1 MDGSGAGSKPASVI
15 VGKVGPA
22 SPVSGVD
29 QEIWSPNTPI
39 VGDLEINHPQVGRLK
54 VAIGI
59 FVFSMLMNWGY
70 HFWSGWYFQM
80 WIEGGGGSWDGD
92 FSMLY
97 WIEDSALAWDG
108 GAGFLEMLFIFE
120 RVSFWG
126 DLPGF
131 TGLIFIV
138 ILMRELMPLV
148 FTGMFVYCWVKR
160 DKDPDLFE
168 KIAIFNGVYFG
179 ILAVFLIYIYIISS
193 NFWGLDNPA
202 LGIWDSVGFWLA
214 GVAGM
219 VVHPRAIPMPAWVE
233 SSRDSL
239 PTRSVGNVYANEVAV
254 VGGTSNSS
262 LILYYLPILAFWF
275 SFWSLWNGGDDD
287 IMGWGAAISIA
298 GFLVSIAVHRWE
310 VVKGFALNIGFSI
323 IIAFIFWFLFSTD
336 VGEDFFDDSGDGFIF
351 WLIFLSA
358 IVPVRSHLKNK
369 HLRALGSV
377 YAMPICLFIIMFGI
391 ILAVW

>member
-29 QEIWSPNTPI
+29 QEIWSPITPI
-39 VGDLEINHPQVGRLK
+39 VDELEINHPQVGRLK
-54 VAIGI
+54 VAIG
-59 FVFSMLMNWGY
+59 VFLLSMLMNWGY

-80 WIEGGGGSWDGD
+80 WIEGGGGSWDDD

-179 ILAVFLIYIYIISS
+179 ILAVSLIYIISS

-202 LGIWDSVGFWLA
+202 LGIWDTVGFWLA

-219 VVHPRAIPMPAWVE
+219 VVHPRAIPMPAWV
-233 SSRDSL
+233 DSL
-239 PTRSVGNVYANEVAV
+239 PNSLPSRSVGNVYPNDFTIVES
-254 VGGTSNSS
+254 TSNSS
-262 LILYYLPILAFWF
+262 LILYYLPNGVFWL
-275 SFWSLWNGGDDD
+275 SLLSLWNGGDDD
-287 IMGWGAAISIA
+287 IMFWGVVTPIA

-310 VVKGFALNIGFSI
+310 AVKGFVLNIGSSMI
-323 IIAFIFWFLFSTD
+323 VALVFWFLFSA
-336 VGEDFFDDSGDGFIF
+336 GDGVGDGVLFLLFII
-351 WLIFLSA
+351 LISA
-358 IVPVRSHLKNK
+358 ILPIDFLYRNK
-369 HLRALGSV
+369 HVRALGSV
-377 YAMPICLFIIMFGI
+377 YAMPICMFIMMFA
-391 ILAVW
+391 ILLATW